1 MKPAIFILSILISL
15 TISNAQDSAQKLQ
28 AQQMSHTVKELQ
40 AKIAKLDKLIQ
51 KLQFQV
57 LNQEV
62 GAVPG
67 EALSVEIAASWRR
80 RAGKYL
86 SKKGISHR
94 GVTQCGSPAS
104 DHIGCNAVL
113 FWKMR
118 VKTAIGL
125 NFPVDSITRRVR
137 FLVTCAGTSRTVSQF

>member
-40 AKIAKLDKLIQ
+40 AKIVKLDKLIQ

-113 FWKMR
+113 FLEDESEDGDW
-118 VKTAIGL
+118 AEL
-125 NFPVDSITRRVR
+125 PCR
-137 FLVTCAGTSRTVSQF
+137 FNHKKGKIFSHMCWY

>member
-15 TISNAQDSAQKLQ
+15 TISNAQDSAQKLE
-28 AQQMSHTVKELQ
+28 AQQMSQTVQELQ

-51 KLQFQV
+51 KLQFQA
-57 LNQEV
+57 LNQQV

-113 FWKMR
+113 FLEDEGEDGEW
-118 VKTAIGL
+118 AEL
-125 NFPVDSITRRVR
+125 PCR
-137 FLVTCAGTSRTVSQF
+137 FNHKNGKIFSHMCWY